1 MTVHFTCYLLI
12 SSSVHSI
19 AAASSGAYAYLS
31 EFFPAQMRASSIAFA
46 SAVASLSIIYMPIVG
61 ILLNRFHLEIPVTET
76 YTITGW
82 RLHMLINLIPGVI
95 SLVFMHSLPESPKFL
110 MSVNRTEE
118 CLLVLRTMYETNTK
132 ESRFRFPVREL
143 KMDRDHEEGSHKSSK
158 SL

>member
-1 MTVHFTCYLLI
+1 
-12 SSSVHSI
+12 
-19 AAASSGAYAYLS
+19 
-31 EFFPAQMRASSIAFA
+31 MRASSIAFA
-46 SAVASLSIIYMPIVG
+46 SAVGSMSITYMPIVG
-61 ILLNRFHLEIPVTET
+61 IILNRYQLEIPITDN

-95 SLVFMHSLPESPKFL
+95 SLVFMHSLSESPKYL

-132 ESRFRFPVREL
+132 ESRFGFPVREL
-143 KMDRDHEEGSHKSSK
+143 KLDRDQEDSTHKSSK

>member
-1 MTVHFTCYLLI
+1 
-12 SSSVHSI
+12 
-19 AAASSGAYAYLS
+19 
-31 EFFPAQMRASSIAFA
+31 MRASSIAFA
-46 SAVASLSIIYMPIVG
+46 SAVGSMSITYMPIVG
-61 ILLNRFHLEIPVTET
+61 IILNRYQMEIPITDT

-95 SLVFMHSLPESPKFL
+95 SLVFMHSLPESPKYL

-132 ESRFRFPVREL
+132 ESRFGFPVREL
-143 KMDRDHEEGSHKSSK
+143 KLDRDQEEGTHKSSK

>member
-1 MTVHFTCYLLI
+1 
-12 SSSVHSI
+12 
-19 AAASSGAYAYLS
+19 
-31 EFFPAQMRASSIAFA
+31 MRASSIAFA
-46 SAVASLSIIYMPIVG
+46 SAVGSMSITYMPIVG
-61 ILLNRFHLEIPVTET
+61 IILNRYQLEIPITDN

-95 SLVFMHSLPESPKFL
+95 SLVFMHSLPESPKYL

-132 ESRFRFPVREL
+132 ESRFRFPVKEL
-143 KMDRDHEEGSHKSSK
+143 KLDRDQEDSTHKSSK